1 MTLLAL
7 PTRRDEAWR
16 YSDLDALAEAWPLN
30 PPETVRVAAG
40 EEIARVVVQ
49 DSPPGSV
56 AVKDIAIVLEK
67 GARATFHVL
76 NIGGKLGRVSI
87 DVTLHDGAH
96 FELGAAMLG
105 GGEQTLE
112 IVTTV
117 NHVEPNATSNQ
128 VVRSVLGGKAT
139 GSYLGKVA
147 VARDAQKTD
156 ASQSVKAM
164 LLTRTATANAKPELE
179 IFADDVKCAHGATVG
194 ELDAMA
200 LFYLES
206 RGIAPAEAKKL
217 LLRAFVG
224 SVFDDIADEGE
235 RTRVEAAAQAALERM
250 LNNSLSLW
258 EREGAHSAEPSGK
271 GEGR

>member
-1 MTLLAL
+1 MTLLTL

-30 PPETVRVAAG
+30 PPEAIHVAAG

-49 DSPPGSV
+49 DSPAGSV
-56 AVKDIAIVLEK
+56 AIKDIAIVLER
-67 GARATFHVL
+67 GARATLHVL
-76 NIGGKLGRVSI
+76 NIGGKLGRVTI

-96 FELGAAMLG
+96 FELGAVILG

-117 NHVEPNATSNQ
+117 NHIEPNATSNQ

-194 ELDAMA
+194 ELDANA
-200 LFYLES
+200 LFYLQS
-206 RGIAPAEAKKL
+206 RGIPTAGARAL
-217 LLRAFVG
+217 LLRAFIG
-224 SVFDDIADEGE
+224 SVFDGIADEGE
-235 RTRVEAAAQAALERM
+235 RAAVEAAAQAALERIT
-250 LNNSLSLW
+250 
-258 EREGAHSAEPSGK
+258 
-271 GEGR
+271 

>member
-1 MTLLAL
+1 VTLLTL

-16 YSDLDALAEAWPLN
+16 YSDIEALATAWPL
-30 PPETVRVAAG
+30 PMPEVIRVAAG
-40 EEIARVVVQ
+40 EEVTRVIVQ
-49 DSPPGSV
+49 DAAPDA
-56 AVKDIAIVLEK
+56 AVVRDLQIILEA
-67 GARATFHVL
+67 GARATVHIL
-76 NIGGKLGRVSI
+76 NTGGKLGRVAI
-87 DVTLHDGAH
+87 DVTCREGSH
-96 FELGAAMLG
+96 FELGGAMIG
-105 GGEQTLE
+105 GGDQTLE
-112 IVTTV
+112 IVTTL

-206 RGIAPAEAKKL
+206 RGVPPAEAKTL
-217 LLRAFVG
+217 LLRAFIG
-224 SVFDDIADEGE
+224 SVFDGIADEAE
-235 RTRVEAAAQAALERM
+235 RERVEAAAIAALERV
-250 LNNSLSLW
+250 L
-258 EREGAHSAEPSGK
+258 
-271 GEGR
+271 